1 MKTENKMVKKLL
13 LSVDS
18 LELKD
23 SVILAL
29 NQFLEKK
36 DISQLT
42 SNNEHYNLKSI
53 LVYLFYINDIDKF
66 IKLLINSANI

>member
-66 IKLLINSANI
+66 IKLLNNSANV